1 MKEKPDALF
10 IIDSHME
17 HLAVKEAKRMNV
29 PIVAIVDTN
38 ADPHIIDYPI
48 PANDDATG
56 SIELIISYI
65 LGAWDEGRKALKTK
79 SEEAKKKEEA
89 KQKESQK
96 DVEKKEEKKV
106 PAKKDTKKTPKKEVK
121 KKK

>member
-29 PIVAIVDTN
+29 PAVAIVDTN

-56 SIELIISYI
+56 SIELIVSYI
-65 LGAWDEGRKALKTK
+65 LSAWDEGRKSIKVSKETNGTKETEKTK
-79 SEEAKKKEEA
+79 T
-89 KQKESQK
+89 
-96 DVEKKEEKKV
+96 
-106 PAKKDTKKTPKKEVK
+106 PPKKAKEALREVKEPK